1 MSPSDALW
9 SDACRFNRRD
19 VLGLA
24 MGFAATPFTSR
35 CCRAATPES
44 ATPCVELR
52 SWYAEQL
59 RTPNKAGLRAN
70 SVQESIKRIE
80 SEKNIS
86 LRSPAGDKSIAA
98 ALGPSKSVG
107 GLEAAVQSTRSGE
120 YSSTNEAL
128 IDTQKLWRIGS
139 SVYYDFVGDRVGRL
153 VDYMEAAVAEWSQH
167 CCLDFRRGKNPS
179 SGMGD
184 IRISFVD
191 GGGHYSNI
199 GIDSRAWKLSVN
211 RSRMYESLNIDP
223 NGGDDAYLRAVCL
236 HELGHAIGLQH
247 EHQNPNGAIQWNE
260 KTVIARLRG
269 LGWDDSMIQKNV
281 LDVLKGSQYRGT
293 AVDRD
298 SIMMYWFSPAEV
310 LTQGAVPNKPNMT
323 LSETDKRFVSENYQ
337 CSRGSLGPKI
347 EEPTP
352 SATKFRE
359 KLDEIREI
367 QSTIRRP

>member
-1 MSPSDALW
+1 
-9 SDACRFNRRD
+9 
-19 VLGLA
+19 
-24 MGFAATPFTSR
+24 
-35 CCRAATPES
+35 
-44 ATPCVELR
+44 VELR

-59 RTPNKAGLRAN
+59 QTPTKDGLRVN
-70 SVQESIKRIE
+70 SVQDSIKRIQ

-107 GLEAAVQSTRSGE
+107 GLESAVQSSLSGE

-139 SVYYDFVGDRVGRL
+139 SVYYDFVGDRVGKL

-184 IRISFVD
+184 IRISFVN

-211 RSRMYESLNIDP
+211 RSRMFESLNIDP
-223 NGGDDAYLRAVCL
+223 NGGNDSYLRAVCL

-247 EHQNPNGAIQWNE
+247 EHQNPNGPIRWNQVA
-260 KTVIARLRG
+260 VIARLRG
-269 LGWDDSMIQKNV
+269 LGWDDAKIQQNV
-281 LDVLKGSQYRGT
+281 LSVLTGSQYRGT
-293 AVDRD
+293 AADRT
-298 SIMMYWFSPAEV
+298 SIMMYWFSPEEAPDGS
-310 LTQGAVPNKPNMT
+310 QVPREPNLT
-323 LSETDKRFVSENYQ
+323 LSETDKRFVRENYQ
-337 CSRGSLGPKI
+337 CSQGSSGPKSD
-347 EEPTP
+347 EPTP